1 MAESAA
7 PGRARKLWLD
17 GRLRWAYRAIELL
30 DTKRRALLLEDRRL
44 YEERQRTGATWI
56 AAGREARIWAV
67 RARTLSGAWTLWL
80 ASSSLQTE
88 ASITVSRV
96 HDAGVARPGTAD
108 LRLPDLPDSVRA
120 ATGAVLD
127 EAAEAHRRALLAAA
141 THALAETAYQ
151 VVHRELKATER
162 HQRAI
167 ERIRVP
173 RLESELAT
181 LVLRLDELERQERMV
196 SRWASLRLHPT

>member
-1 MAESAA
+1 MRRQKPTAG
-7 PGRARKLWLD
+7 PLWL
-17 GRLRWAYRAIELL
+17 
-30 DTKRRALLLEDRRL
+30 
-44 YEERQRTGATWI
+44 
-56 AAGREARIWAV
+56 
-67 RARTLSGAWTLWL
+67 
-80 ASSSLQTE
+80 
-88 ASITVSRV
+88 
-96 HDAGVARPGTAD
+96 RPPT
-108 LRLPDLPDSVRA
+108 R
-120 ATGAVLD
+120 
-127 EAAEAHRRALLAAA
+127 
-141 THALAETAYQ
+141 LAETAYQ